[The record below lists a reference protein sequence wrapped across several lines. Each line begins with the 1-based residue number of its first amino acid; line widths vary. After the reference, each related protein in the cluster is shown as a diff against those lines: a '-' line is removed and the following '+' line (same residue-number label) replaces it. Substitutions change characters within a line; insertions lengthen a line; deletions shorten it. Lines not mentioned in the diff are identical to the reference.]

1 MFLKELKECL
11 LKNSK
16 AYYSSETFFNPDNKG
31 YIKAN
36 KTTPACLS
44 NTLSVKQPINVSPIN
59 IKKSGCE
66 FFNKKGCII
75 KNSKIKNPKIP
86 TSAQVCINWL

>member
-1 MFLKELKECL
+1 L

-16 AYYSSETFFNPDNKG
+16 AYYSSDNFFNPDNKG

-44 NTLSVKQPINVSPIN
+44 NILSVKHPINVSPIN

-66 FFNKKGCII
+66 FFN
-75 KNSKIKNPKIP
+75 
-86 TSAQVCINWL
+86 